1 MSGPYDGYSV
11 RPDAP
16 RQQAHVYDEQRV
28 NAAQVR
34 DDLRAAFD
42 RDRNTLG
49 NDEYGAEFA
58 KKLPGI
64 EERIFS
70 DLNAYIT
77 TLEDTTSGLH
87 TTVGNYEQADQPWA
101 SGS

>member
-1 MSGPYDGYSV
+1 MSGSSGGYHV
-11 RPDAP
+11 RRDVL
-16 RQQAHVYDEQRV
+16 RRQAHVYDEQRV
-28 NAAQVR
+28 DMTQVR
-34 DDLRAAFD
+34 DDLQAAFD

-49 NDEYGAEFA
+49 NDEYGAELA

-70 DLNAYIT
+70 DLQAYIAN
-77 TLEDTTSGLH
+77 LEGTISGLH
-87 TTVGNYEQADQPWA
+87 TAAGNYERADQPWA

>member
-1 MSGPYDGYSV
+1 MSDPYGGYYV

-16 RQQAHVYDEQRV
+16 RRQAHVYDEQRV
-28 NAAQVR
+28 NVTKVR
-34 DDLRAAFD
+34 DELMAAFD

-49 NDEYGAEFA
+49 NDEYGAELA

-70 DLNAYIT
+70 DLKAFIT
-77 TLEDTTSGLH
+77 NLEGATSGLH
-87 TTVGNYEQADQPWA
+87 TTAGNYEQAEPPWA